1 MMETNRCEKCGKETR
16 KNRKIC
22 ENCKKSRNE
31 NWMKVGK
38 GLLGI
43 AGTVFFVGVSK
54 NKMK

>member
-1 MMETNRCEKCGKETR
+1 METNRCENCGRETR

-38 GLLGI
+38 GTLSI
-43 AGTVFFVGVSK
+43 AATAFLAVVTK

>member
-1 MMETNRCEKCGKETR
+1 METNRCEKCGKETR

-22 ENCKKSRNE
+22 ENCKKSINE